1 MTADITGN
9 TTRDA
14 AAANGT
20 RQATGARGTSVVLQN
35 LGRAFGATKALDG
48 LSIEMAPGEL
58 VALLGPSGCGKTTAL
73 RIVAG
78 FETAD
83 TGSVLIDG
91 KDISS
96 VPAAKRDMGM
106 VFQSYSL
113 FPNMNA
119 LDNVAFGLRM
129 RKQGSG
135 QRRKRAGELLDMVG
149 LAEQARQYPHQLSG
163 GQQQRVALARALAIE
178 PRVLLLDEPLS
189 ALDAKVRL
197 QLREQIRTLQQRLGT
212 TTMFV
217 THDQEEALSMADRVG
232 VMSHGKLEQIA
243 APDELYEHPATAF
256 VAEFVGV
263 MNRIPAELKGGT
275 MVAVLGGTVPVK
287 GDSASDVGGDDGA
300 VDVLVRPEGLTMQ
313 VEQNGNGIVTTR
325 TFLGSVTRVGVLL
338 SGDVTVQIDKPSSEA
353 AALAPG
359 TSVSVTLPPEPVL
372 VAPRR

>member
-1 MTADITGN
+1 MTTN
-9 TTRDA
+9 TTSNA
-14 AAANGT
+14 AADGT
-20 RQATGARGTSVVLQN
+20 RQTSGTRGTSVVLQN
-35 LGRAFGATKALDG
+35 LSRAFGATKALDG

-58 VALLGPSGCGKTTAL
+58 IALLGPSGCGKTTAL

-83 TGSVLIDG
+83 TGSVLVDG

-113 FPNMNA
+113 FPNMSA
-119 LDNVAFGLRM
+119 LDNVGFGLRM
-129 RKQGSG
+129 RRIGTTD
-135 QRRKRAGELLDMVG
+135 RRKRASELLDMVG
-149 LAEQARQYPHQLSG
+149 LADQAKQYPHQLSG

-212 TTMFV
+212 TTLFV

-232 VMSHGKLEQIA
+232 VMSQGKLEQIA
-243 APDELYEHPATAF
+243 KPDELYDKPATAF
-256 VAEFVGV
+256 VAEFVGI
-263 MNRIPAELKGGT
+263 MNRLPGELQG
-275 MVAVLGGTVPVK
+275 GGTVIALDKTVPVMNQN
-287 GDSASDVGGDDGA
+287 ADVSPGP
-300 VDVLVRPEGLTMQ
+300 VDVLVRPEGLHME
-313 VEQNGNGIVTTR
+313 VIDNGNGIVTTR

-338 SGDVTVQIDKPSSEA
+338 SGDFSVQVDRSSSEA
-353 AALAPG
+353 ATLAPG
-359 TSVSVTLPPEPVL
+359 TSVQVTLPPEPVL

>member
-1 MTADITGN
+1 MTTN
-9 TTRDA
+9 TTSNA
-14 AAANGT
+14 AATA
-20 RQATGARGTSVVLQN
+20 GAVGQPGSGGGTSVLLQN
-35 LGRAFGATKALDG
+35 LTRTFGATRALDG
-48 LSIEMAPGEL
+48 LSIEIAPGEL

-83 TGSVLIDG
+83 AGSVLVNG

-113 FPNMNA
+113 FPNMSA
-119 LDNVAFGLRM
+119 RDNVAFGLRM
-129 RKQGSG
+129 RKIGAAD
-135 QRRKRAGELLDMVG
+135 RRKRAGDLLDMVG
-149 LAEQARQYPHQLSG
+149 LAPQAKQYPHQLSG

-212 TTMFV
+212 TTLFV

-232 VMSHGKLEQIA
+232 VMNQGRLEQIA
-243 APDELYEHPATAF
+243 APDELYTDPATAF

-263 MNRIPAELKGGT
+263 MNRIPGELQPGGQ
-275 MVAVLGGTVPVK
+275 VSVLGSTVPVR
-287 GDSASDVGGDDGA
+287 GHVPDETAA
-300 VDVLVRPEGLTMQ
+300 DVLVRPEGLHMEA
-313 VEQNGNGIVTTR
+313 VENGNGIVTTR
-325 TFLGSVTRVGVLL
+325 TFLGSVTRVGVQL
-338 SGDVTVQIDKPSSEA
+338 SGDVAVQVDRPSTEA

-359 TSVSVTLPPEPVL
+359 ASVSVSLPAQPVL
-372 VAPRR
+372 VAPRRVS

>member
-1 MTADITGN
+1 MTTN
-9 TTRDA
+9 TARNA
-14 AAANGT
+14 AAADGT
-20 RQATGARGTSVVLQN
+20 WRERGTGGTSVVLQD
-35 LGRAFGATKALDG
+35 LSRSFGMTRALDG
-48 LSIEMAPGEL
+48 LSLEIAPGEL

-78 FETAD
+78 FESAD
-83 TGSVLIDG
+83 TGSVLVDG
-91 KDISS
+91 KDVSS
-96 VPAAKRDMGM
+96 VSAARRDMGM

-197 QLREQIRTLQQRLGT
+197 QLREQIRTLQQQLGT
-212 TTMFV
+212 TTLFV

-232 VMSHGKLEQIA
+232 VMRYGKLEQIA
-243 APDELYEHPATAF
+243 VPAELYDRPATAF

-263 MNRIPAELKGGT
+263 MNRIPGELTG
-275 MVAVLGGTVPVK
+275 GGTVAALGVTVPIEESVSELDADSPV
-287 GDSASDVGGDDGA
+287 DL
-300 VDVLVRPEGLTMQ
+300 LVRPEGLRLQ
-313 VEQNGNGIVTTR
+313 VAENGNGIVTTK

-338 SGDVTVQIDKPSSEA
+338 SGDVAVKIDQPSAEA
-353 AALAPG
+353 AGLAPG
-359 TSVSVTLPPEPVL
+359 TSVAVTLPPQRVI
-372 VAPRR
+372 VSPRAAANPTT

>member
-1 MTADITGN
+1 MTANITGN
-9 TTRDA
+9 TARDA
-14 AAANGT
+14 AAADGT
-20 RQATGARGTSVVLQN
+20 RQVTRSHGTSVVLQN
-35 LGRAFGATKALDG
+35 LSRSFGATRALDG

-83 TGSVLIDG
+83 AGSVLVDG

-113 FPNMNA
+113 FPNMSA

-129 RKQGSG
+129 RKVRTAD
-135 QRRKRAGELLDMVG
+135 RRNRASELLDLVG
-149 LAEQARQYPHQLSG
+149 LTPQAKQYPHQLSG

-197 QLREQIRTLQQRLGT
+197 QLREQIRTIQQRLGT
-212 TTMFV
+212 TTLFV

-243 APDELYEHPATAF
+243 APDELYDHPATAF

-263 MNRIPAELKGGT
+263 MNRIPAELGGSG
-275 MVAVLGGTVPVK
+275 MVSCVSCTVPVK
-287 GDSASDVGGDDGA
+287 EGDSVTDLGGDNL
-300 VDVLVRPEGLTMQ
+300 VDVLVRPEGLNME
-313 VEQNGNGIVTTR
+313 VAEHGNGIVTTK

-338 SGDVTVQIDKPSSEA
+338 SGDVTVQVDKPSTEA

-359 TSVSVTLPPEPVL
+359 TSVQVSLPNEPVL
-372 VAPRR
+372 VAPRP

>member
-1 MTADITGN
+1 MTTN
-9 TTRDA
+9 TARDA
-14 AAANGT
+14 AGT
-20 RQATGARGTSVVLQN
+20 AGGTGLAGPGHGTSVRLKD
-35 LGRAFGATKALDG
+35 LTRSFGATRALDG

-78 FETAD
+78 FEIAD
-83 TGSVLIDG
+83 TGSVLVDG
-91 KDISS
+91 KDVSS

-113 FPNMNA
+113 FPNMTA

-129 RKQGSG
+129 RKIGAS
-135 QRRKRAGELLDMVG
+135 QRRQRAGDLLDMVG
-149 LAEQARQYPHQLSG
+149 LAPQAEQYPHQLSG

-212 TTMFV
+212 TTLFV

-232 VMSHGKLEQIA
+232 VMSQGRLEQIA
-243 APDELYEHPATAF
+243 APDELYTNPATAF

-263 MNRIPAELKGGT
+263 MNRIPGELQSGGQVT
-275 MVAVLGGTVPVK
+275 ALGSTVPVR
-287 GDSASDVGGDDGA
+287 GDRPDEAL
-300 VDVLVRPEGLTMQ
+300 VDLLVRPEGLRLEV
-313 VEQNGNGIVTTR
+313 VENGNGIVTTR
-325 TFLGSVTRVGVLL
+325 TFLGSVTRVGVQL
-338 SGDVTVQIDKPSSEA
+338 SGDVAVQVDRPSAES

-359 TSVSVTLPPEPVL
+359 ASVSVSLPAEPVL
-372 VAPRR
+372 VAPPPGQLMT